1 MPLTKYEFSQ
11 TASAFFEMPTEMAMP
26 LLPKPLQVLE
36 THHGSSIF
44 AITAFDFTESMVG
57 TYQEVVMSVIVPPLI
72 RAQAKFPKSA
82 FYPFVLGTSTAE
94 SRAHALERWHL
105 PHHMADINIDF
116 SEENGSLTVAVR
128 EGDAPI
134 VDFTVT
140 EHEWAVVD
148 HLYQCNM
155 KDDSGRYKVDIH
167 MQGNFCEHEEERGS
181 LTLHDHPMC
190 AGLDA
195 AEITDYPFREL
206 WMKRGRQL
214 FEKLEIL

>member
-82 FYPFVLGTSTAE
+82 FYPFVLGASTAE
-94 SRAHALERWHL
+94 SRAHALERCNL
-105 PHHMADINIDF
+105 PHHMAECNIDF
-116 SEENGSLTVAVR
+116 SEENASFTVAVR
-128 EGDAPI
+128 EGDAPR
-134 VDFTVT
+134 VAVPVT
-140 EHEWAVVD
+140 GHEWGVGEHPD
-148 HLYQCNM
+148 QGKLKN
-155 KDDSGRYKVDIH
+155 DSGRYKVDIH

-190 AGLDA
+190 AGLA
-195 AEITDYPFREL
+195 PAEITAYPFRKL

-214 FEKLEIL
+214 FEKLETL

>member
-206 WMKRGRQL
+206 WMKRGCQL
-214 FEKLEIL
+214 FEKLETL

>member
-11 TASAFFEMPTEMAMP
+11 TVSAFFEMPTEMAMT
-26 LLPKPLQVLE
+26 LLPKPLQTLE
-36 THHGSSIF
+36 SHHGSSIF
-44 AITAFDFTESMVG
+44 AVTAFDFTESIVG
-57 TYQEVVMSVIVPPLI
+57 AYQELVMSVIVPPMI
-72 RAQAKFPKSA
+72 RPSGEFPKSA
-82 FYPFVLGTSTAE
+82 FYPFVLGTSTPE
-94 SRAHALERWHL
+94 SREHALDRWHL
-105 PHHMADINIDF
+105 PHHMVDIAIDF
-116 SEENGSLTVAVR
+116 AENDGSLSVTVK

-134 VDFTVT
+134 IDFMVF
-140 EHEWAVVD
+140 EHEWGAVD

-167 MQGNFCEHEEERGS
+167 MQGVFCEHEEERGS

-214 FEKLEIL
+214 FEELETL

>member
-94 SRAHALERWHL
+94 ARAHALERWHL

-214 FEKLEIL
+214 FEKLETL

>member
-72 RAQAKFPKSA
+72 RSKAEFPKSA

-105 PHHMADINIDF
+105 PHHMANIDINF

-190 AGLDA
+190 EGLDP

-214 FEKLEIL
+214 FEKLETL

>member
-94 SRAHALERWHL
+94 SRAHAVERWHL

>member
-82 FYPFVLGTSTAE
+82 FYPFVVGTSTPE

-105 PHHMADINIDF
+105 PHHMADIEIDF

-128 EGDAPI
+128 EGDTPI

-140 EHEWAVVD
+140 EHEWAIVD

-214 FEKLEIL
+214 FEKLETL

>member
-1 MPLTKYEFSQ
+1 MSLTKYEFSQ
-11 TASAFFEMPTEMAMP
+11 TASAFFEIPTEMAMP
-26 LLPKPLQVLE
+26 LLPKPLQTLE
-36 THHGSSIF
+36 SHHGSSIF
-44 AITAFDFTESMVG
+44 AVTAFDFTESMIG
-57 TYQEVVMSVIVPPLI
+57 AYQEVVIAIIVPPVV
-72 RAQAKFPKSA
+72 RPSGVFPQSA
-82 FYPFVLGTSTAE
+82 LSPFVLATSTAE
-94 SRAHALERWHL
+94 SRVHALERWHL
-105 PHHMADINIDF
+105 PHHTMDIAIDF
-116 SEENGSLTVAVR
+116 SEKNGSLAVTVR

-140 EHEWAVVD
+140 EHQWEDVD

-155 KDDSGRYKVDIH
+155 KDESGRYKVDIH

-190 AGLDA
+190 AGLDP

-214 FEKLEIL
+214 FEELETL

>member
-82 FYPFVLGTSTAE
+82 FYPFVVGTSTAE

-105 PHHMADINIDF
+105 PHHMADIEIDF

-128 EGDAPI
+128 EGDTPI

-140 EHEWAVVD
+140 EHEWAIVD

-214 FEKLEIL
+214 FEKLETL

>member
-82 FYPFVLGTSTAE
+82 FYPFVVGTSTAE

-105 PHHMADINIDF
+105 PHHMADIEIDF

-128 EGDAPI
+128 EGDTPI

-214 FEKLEIL
+214 FEKLETL

>member
-1 MPLTKYEFSQ
+1 MPLTKYEFSR

-206 WMKRGRQL
+206 WMKRGCQL
-214 FEKLEIL
+214 FEKLETL

>member
-11 TASAFFEMPTEMAMP
+11 TASAFFEIPTEMAMP
-26 LLPKPLQVLE
+26 LLPKPLQTLE
-36 THHGSSIF
+36 SHHGSSIF
-44 AITAFDFTESMVG
+44 AVTAFDFTESIIG
-57 TYQEVVMSVIVPPLI
+57 AYQEVVMSIIVPPLI
-72 RAQAKFPKSA
+72 RQSSEFPKSA
-82 FYPFVLGTSTAE
+82 FYPFVLATSTAE
-94 SRAHALERWHL
+94 ARAHALERWHL
-105 PHHMADINIDF
+105 PHHTMDIAIDF
-116 SEENGSLTVAVR
+116 SEQNGSLAVTVR

-140 EHEWAVVD
+140 EHQWEDVD

-190 AGLDA
+190 AGLDPG
-195 AEITDYPFREL
+195 EITDYPFREL

-214 FEKLEIL
+214 FEELETL

>member
-214 FEKLEIL
+214 FEKLETL